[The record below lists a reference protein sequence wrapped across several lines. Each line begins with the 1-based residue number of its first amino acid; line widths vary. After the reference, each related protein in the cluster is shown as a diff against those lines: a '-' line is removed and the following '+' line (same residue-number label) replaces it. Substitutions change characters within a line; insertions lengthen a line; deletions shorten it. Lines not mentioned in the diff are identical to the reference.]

1 MIAKIVTTTDQVN
14 IKFSFYIRI
23 CIVTREMLA
32 QIQEQRSD
40 QNKKIKLSQILKNA
54 TERQCFG
61 QFMKF
66 SKFVSDER
74 SEIVSSRSVHEVCAN
89 GLLMLRDGVTKG
101 SSTFSQYG
109 YVADEADILKV
120 YETLGV
126 DPYYRIK
133 CNKCNSLG
141 DGCILYRAL
150 EHLND
155 YHRASFNEIGS
166 YLETLGL

>member
-1 MIAKIVTTTDQVN
+1 
-14 IKFSFYIRI
+14 
-23 CIVTREMLA
+23 MLA
-32 QIQEQRSD
+32 QVQEQKSD

-61 QFMKF
+61 HFMKF
-66 SKFVSDER
+66 SKIASGEP
-74 SEIVSSRSVHEVCAN
+74 SEVMSSRTVHEVCAN
-89 GLLMLRDGVTKG
+89 GLLMLKAGVTNG
-101 SSTFSQYG
+101 SSTFSLYG
-109 YVADEADILKV
+109 YVADDADILKV

-141 DGCILYRAL
+141 DGCLLYRAL
-150 EHLND
+150 EHMND
-155 YHRASFNEIGS
+155 YHRTSFNEIGS